1 MSFLSEYVCSTKYG
15 RGIVFVTIVGLI
27 DIIFLSID
35 FSKILFYAI
44 EVSFV
49 LFITV
54 YIY

>member
-1 MSFLSEYVCSTKYG
+1 MCSTKYG
-15 RGIVFVTIVGLI
+15 RGIVFVAIVGLT
-27 DIIFLSID
+27 DTIFLSID
-35 FSKILFYAI
+35 FSKMLFYAI